1 MSANAPRH
9 AHKKDRYTESRPG
22 RLIHADIAGPF
33 IRAKVGHFQYLL
45 VLVDD
50 DSRFKFAIPLTKR
63 ADAPSKIL
71 GFINSFNKLAHRPDS
86 IAQAIGSLHTDG
98 AGEFVSHKFKGEL
111 CNQGIAKTESPVEV
125 HALNGVAERAIKS
138 IFAHVR
144 ADFEASGA
152 PHTFWPH
159 AVSHA
164 VDILNRTST
173 PPHGRT
179 TCYYESVK
187 TL

>member
-1 MSANAPRH
+1 MCAEARQH
-9 AHKKDRYTESRPG
+9 QKCRPG

-50 DSRFKFAIPLTKR
+50 HSGFKFAIPLIKR
-63 ADAPSKIL
+63 ADAPGKIL
-71 GFINSFNKLAHRPDS
+71 GFINSFNKLANRSDS

-98 AGEFVSHKFKGEL
+98 AGEFVSHKFKDEL

-138 IFAHVR
+138 IFAQVR
-144 ADFEASGA
+144 SDLEASGA
-152 PHTFWPH
+152 PRSFWPFAVAH
-159 AVSHA
+159 AT
-164 VDILNRTST
+164 DILNRTT
-173 PPHGRT
+173 APPHGRHS
-179 TCYYESVK
+179 CYESLTGEPKV
-187 TL
+187 TH